1 MTRYVHDLYL
11 NDQVTYYRALNL
23 DDRIEG
29 VDQYITTD
37 VAKFCDSLAGLYS
50 NLGKP
55 ILDTIIFNYQLM
67 RSIGVSGM
75 GGLFVSYV
83 VTAFLLR
90 MVTPA
95 FGKLAAV
102 EAKLEASSF
111 HSSHFRVIFS
121 CTQRRGFDQ
130 QTGGTDLMSLNIPW
144 DMIG

>member
-1 MTRYVHDLYL
+1 LQSKLSIAFRTRLTRYVHDLYL
-11 NDQVTYYRALNL
+11 NDQVTYYRVLNL

-102 EAKLEASSF
+102 EAKLEVRYFFFILYQLA
-111 HSSHFRVIFS
+111 
-121 CTQRRGFDQ
+121 
-130 QTGGTDLMSLNIPW
+130 PW
-144 DMIG
+144 LHLCSINDPIN